1 MVYKDL
7 WLPDD
12 VRSDMSEY
20 GIANEN
26 LRKLM
31 SEDDSAS
38 TTDEGDNALFK
49 ARGKRVKIKLGKIFK
64 DQGLFAPGALN
75 GNVEY
80 IFKTP
85 RASEIMVAQSGEGV
99 GNYALKEVELI
110 YESIESPDAYSP
122 AAMEYSDTDFPFEDI
137 NYIRPT
143 SWGKD
148 QTKVAEA
155 INVPRRSM
163 RAIVMLFSYE
173 STVDSEDYIF
183 PNITR
188 VNITIDGKPNAVYSD
203 GIGIDDLYRE
213 ARRIFHVK
221 DTNMTER
228 KFYNNRFA
236 LVVDLIDV

>member
-1 MVYKDL
+1 
-7 WLPDD
+7 
-12 VRSDMSEY
+12 
-20 GIANEN
+20 
-26 LRKLM
+26 
-31 SEDDSAS
+31 
-38 TTDEGDNALFK
+38 
-49 ARGKRVKIKLGKIFK
+49 
-64 DQGLFAPGALN
+64 
-75 GNVEY
+75 
-80 IFKTP
+80 
-85 RASEIMVAQSGEGV
+85 MVAQSGEGV

-143 SWGKD
+143 SWGED

-203 GIGIDDLYRE
+203 RIGIDDLYRE